1 MSTLY
6 RQRIVVVGN
15 EQDMIRLAMVLLDNA
30 GYLELPEDRPPYTLA
45 ELTDQIQQRI
55 INKQGKAE

>member
-30 GYLELPEDRPPYTLA
+30 GYLELPEDRPP
-45 ELTDQIQQRI
+45 
-55 INKQGKAE
+55 